1 MAKGR
6 GISRRLE
13 PRPLVVSLRVAGD
26 PVGVVYLCILSIP
39 DSEIFTIFALAYRK
53 TCKLNKFMSIRTGI
67 LTVLTLLLALLAGG
81 CHDSSRDPRLAR
93 IAASVSDRPE
103 EALASLD
110 SINRS
115 SLSKSDSHYYD
126 LLTVKARDKAY
137 IDHESDS
144 LVLDVIDYYSSRPE
158 SPEYPEALYYGGRV
172 YSDLGDYPSALRY
185 FQLALDRLPP
195 SNPDNLTLRS
205 SVLSQTGSLLNLMRL
220 YDQAVPYLEEA
231 LSIYMSRKDSL
242 KTAYDL
248 QLLGAIRIHTKKY
261 SEAESSFL
269 KSIAMSKS
277 LPESFRAR
285 CRMYLARIKESTG
298 DMESALTF
306 IRNTPEQVKPMTRNI
321 ALAYAAV
328 IYFKAG
334 LTDSAYM
341 YAQKLINSA
350 DSLNKETGYEV
361 LLSPALKN
369 MSHPDTLARYYVEY
383 KALLN
388 NFMNDNQNKQVIVQ
402 QSMYNYELQKRDKE
416 KAEKSAE
423 FWRQLVFG
431 VVLLL
436 VMFSCVVLMI
446 KSRYQKRIIMLQQ
459 ALDNINHLKQEMNI
473 DTVEKQDAETDL
485 ADIKEVSVEK
495 LRERLKAELLAISE
509 SVDQHDDSSI
519 DLLGTEA
526 YNKLMNIV
534 DSHRTMEMD
543 HPLWNEME
551 TEILKISPKFRLKL
565 RLLTSGKLNISEYHT
580 ALLVKFG
587 IKPSQME
594 VLFSRSHGAIISRRE
609 SIGIKIFGQ
618 KISVTTIDR
627 IIHRL

>member
-1 MAKGR
+1 
-6 GISRRLE
+6 
-13 PRPLVVSLRVAGD
+13 
-26 PVGVVYLCILSIP
+26 
-39 DSEIFTIFALAYRK
+39 
-53 TCKLNKFMSIRTGI
+53 MSIRTGI
-67 LTVLTLLLALLAGG
+67 LTFLTLLLAMLAGG

-93 IAASVSDRPE
+93 ISASVSDRPE

-110 SINRS
+110 SIDKS
-115 SLSKSDSHYYD
+115 DLSKSDRHYYD

-158 SPEYPEALYYGGRV
+158 APEYPEALYYGGRV

-185 FQLALDRLPP
+185 FQLALDRLSP

-248 QLLGAIRIHTKKY
+248 QLLGAIQIHTKKY
-261 SEAESSFL
+261 SEAEASFL
-269 KSIAMSKS
+269 KSIEMSKS

-298 DMESALTF
+298 DIESALMF
-306 IRNTPEQVKPMTRNI
+306 IRHTPEQVRPITRNVS
-321 ALAYAAV
+321 LAYAAV
-328 IYFKAG
+328 IYSKAG

-341 YAQKLINSA
+341 YARDLINSA

-388 NFMNDNQNKQVIVQ
+388 SFMDENQNKQIVVQ
-402 QSMYNYELQKRDKE
+402 QSMYNYELQKRDRD

-431 VVLLL
+431 VVVLL
-436 VMFSCVVLMI
+436 VMLACVVLMN
-446 KSRYQKRIIMLQQ
+446 KSRYQI
-459 ALDNINHLKQEMNI
+459 ANH
-473 DTVEKQDAETDL
+473 
-485 ADIKEVSVEK
+485 
-495 LRERLKAELLAISE
+495 KAA
-509 SVDQHDDSSI
+509 
-519 DLLGTEA
+519 A
-526 YNKLMNIV
+526 
-534 DSHRTMEMD
+534 
-543 HPLWNEME
+543 
-551 TEILKISPKFRLKL
+551 SP
-565 RLLTSGKLNISEYHT
+565 
-580 ALLVKFG
+580 
-587 IKPSQME
+587 
-594 VLFSRSHGAIISRRE
+594 
-609 SIGIKIFGQ
+609 
-618 KISVTTIDR
+618 
-627 IIHRL
+627 

>member
-1 MAKGR
+1 M
-6 GISRRLE
+6 
-13 PRPLVVSLRVAGD
+13 
-26 PVGVVYLCILSIP
+26 
-39 DSEIFTIFALAYRK
+39 T
-53 TCKLNKFMSIRTGI
+53 IRTGI
-67 LTVLTLLLALLAGG
+67 LTFLTLLLALLAGG

-93 IAASVSDRPE
+93 IAATVSDRPE

-110 SINRS
+110 SIDKNT
-115 SLSKSDSHYYD
+115 LSKPDRHYLD

-158 SPEYPEALYYGGRV
+158 APEYPEALYYGGRV
-172 YSDLGDYPSALRY
+172 YSDLGDYPMALRY
-185 FQLALDRLPP
+185 FQLALDRLP
-195 SNPDNLTLRS
+195 SSDPDNQTLRS

-220 YDQAVPYLEEA
+220 YDQAVPYLKEA

-248 QLLGAIRIHTKKY
+248 QLLGAIQIHTKKY
-261 SEAESSFL
+261 SEAEASFL
-269 KSIAMSKS
+269 KSIEMSKS

-328 IYFKAG
+328 IYFKAD

-341 YAQKLINSA
+341 YARKLINSA

-388 NFMNDNQNKQVIVQ
+388 SFMNANQNKQVIVQ
-402 QSMYNYELQKRDKE
+402 QSMYNYELQKRDRE

-423 FWRQLVFG
+423 FLRRLVFG

-436 VMFSCVVLMI
+436 VMFACFVLMI
-446 KSRYQKRIIMLQQ
+446 KSRYQKRIIRLQQ
-459 ALDNINHLKQEMNI
+459 ALDNINRLKQEMNI